1 MRRSSRT
8 CGHIPTSHPTDYGEA
23 KLRRRLVQQVTQ
35 PQKAD
40 HSQYGMLLTSAMPSC
55 FAMVR
60 LRRPATKTNPGKT
73 LASWQALAK
82 TPTPPALCNT
92 RLSEKILNAR
102 VAETSDYS
110 HAAIYSTSIT
120 FMPSMWGLRQ
130 RRADFFKAH
139 CRN

>member
-1 MRRSSRT
+1 MRMSSRT
-8 CGHIPTSHPTDYGEA
+8 CGHIPTSILQTMVKPNCGDDWCN
-23 KLRRRLVQQVTQ
+23 KS
-35 PQKAD
+35 
-40 HSQYGMLLTSAMPSC
+40 HSHRKQIIPDTGMLLTSTMPSC